1 MKRIS
6 ASMLWNSNLSRKCSI
21 LLIYT
26 YAVVLWPGLTL
37 PTIRTVMNI
46 SLPHSRNGEQRK
58 SSPTRPGL
66 IRYARSFLILYPVE
80 GIIRRTRRKPMG
92 IKSNREEREIPA
104 MPLEEKEMSL
114 LSFLQKVKSWMG
126 GGLHSTQTTSTNA
139 LRSQVKAKV
148 SSAQKKDRISQNR
161 TSTNSL

>member
-1 MKRIS
+1 
-6 ASMLWNSNLSRKCSI
+6 
-21 LLIYT
+21 
-26 YAVVLWPGLTL
+26 
-37 PTIRTVMNI
+37 
-46 SLPHSRNGEQRK
+46 
-58 SSPTRPGL
+58 
-66 IRYARSFLILYPVE
+66 
-80 GIIRRTRRKPMG
+80 MG
-92 IKSNREEREIPA
+92 IKSNREEIEIPA

-114 LSFLQKVKSWMG
+114 LSFLQKVKNWMG

>member
-1 MKRIS
+1 
-6 ASMLWNSNLSRKCSI
+6 
-21 LLIYT
+21 
-26 YAVVLWPGLTL
+26 
-37 PTIRTVMNI
+37 
-46 SLPHSRNGEQRK
+46 
-58 SSPTRPGL
+58 
-66 IRYARSFLILYPVE
+66 
-80 GIIRRTRRKPMG
+80 MG